1 MKHRVTVQVPV
12 EKRGFFGRKK
22 IVYEERTIVVDGPTY
37 RKIKQAQEDAE
48 LDEFLRRFVAV
59 GHVPPDAREAVF
71 ERFRTLYNRALTELQ
86 REENEKTLKSE

>member
-1 MKHRVTVQVPV
+1 MKHRVTIQVPV

-48 LDEFLRRFVAV
+48 LDEFLDFM
-59 GHVPPDAREAVF
+59 
-71 ERFRTLYNRALTELQ
+71 
-86 REENEKTLKSE
+86 EEMDLIDEMMDDDL